1 MIRKIMKIHF
11 NDGSGQ
17 DFKNLGRRG
26 EQEKCLDNIRVEG
39 GMKDTRWTKY
49 KGMWEIFDWR
59 GMKMYEY

>member
-1 MIRKIMKIHF
+1 MKIHF

-39 GMKDTRWTKY
+39 GMKDTR
-49 KGMWEIFDWR
+49 
-59 GMKMYEY
+59 